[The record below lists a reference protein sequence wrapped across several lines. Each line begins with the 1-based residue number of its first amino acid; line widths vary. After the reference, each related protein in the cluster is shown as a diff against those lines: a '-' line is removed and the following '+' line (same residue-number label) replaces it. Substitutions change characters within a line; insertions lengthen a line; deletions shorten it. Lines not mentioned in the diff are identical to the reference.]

1 MAIYRCEFKII
12 SRAAGHK
19 AVAAAAYRASAKL
32 TDLTYGQTHDFTRK
46 SNVGATFILAPDNAP
61 AWMQDR
67 AQLWNAVEAAE
78 RRKDAQLSR
87 EVLLALPHELT
98 DAQREALI
106 RQFVA
111 ERFVSRGMVAD
122 VAIHGHSPNGD
133 ERNYHAHVMLTTRTL
148 TLGNFG
154 PKERSWNGKE
164 FLHETRVAWAEA
176 QNRLFERL
184 GLDLRVDHRSLADQ
198 GLDREPEPKLGPNA
212 TEALR
217 NGEPE
222 KAERVIDNYEQVKAR
237 NADRVDLKEQ
247 LEVIDLAIARLDNA
261 QGDRAAEAMAELALR
276 HAKDFEALQVSQRD
290 ARLAG
295 RRSAMAELR
304 GAVRDARAAQ
314 DAYRAELKPSFFRRL
329 GEIVT
334 LKGREA
340 KAERDAKLAAF
351 KKDQDRQLN
360 SLRARLRAEGRS
372 LIADHADERDRL
384 RDAQAG
390 ERDALARQHEQER
403 LLEVDALIERM
414 KTRHAAAEARG
425 AGQGG
430 AAPSIMPQAAPPVA
444 GAPNPV
450 SAPPPTS
457 AATAS
462 PALDAERQKA
472 VDAEVDRIVGRVL
485 DELGHVETEGGDKG
499 DAKSGS
505 SSGGGASPRAANPP
519 EAEMPAPTDA
529 LPRIK
534 GVSGFDAAS
543 LKRIDAET
551 DKVIDR
557 LLDDLAEERKVRP
570 APLPT
575 AKVDPAKGRD
585 AGTPP
590 ASGRSEAEKP
600 ATVTPILPAGTPA
613 PREELKPIE
622 GVPGFDAASLKRI
635 DAETDKVV
643 DRLLEELAEERKAKP
658 APLPTAKVDTAKAQ
672 EAGTPP
678 ASGRSAPAG
687 KLPAPVSR
695 QPGEPRGEREPPPD
709 LIPSEGLKPADER
722 IQLSQ
727 EERDAL
733 ARREKAIR
741 MRKARDA
748 RVARAREQER
758 NRDRDDGPDR

>member
-19 AVAAAAYRASAKL
+19 AVAAAAYRASEKIV
-32 TDLTYGQTHDFTRK
+32 DRTYGVTHDFTRK

-61 AWMQDR
+61 DWMQDR

-87 EVLLALPHELT
+87 EVLLSLPHELT
-98 DAQREALI
+98 DTQREILI

-154 PKERSWNGKE
+154 PKERSWNSKE

-212 TEALR
+212 TEAMR

-222 KAERVIDNYEQVKAR
+222 KAERVIDDYEQVKAR

-261 QGDRAAEAMAELALR
+261 QGDRAAEAIAELALR
-276 HAKDFEALQVSQRD
+276 HARDFEALQVSQRD
-290 ARLAG
+290 AQLAG

-314 DAYRAELKPSFFRRL
+314 DAYRAELKPSFIRRL

-334 LKGREA
+334 LKGRAA

-351 KKDQDRQLN
+351 RKDQDRRLN

-372 LIADHADERDRL
+372 LVADHADERDRL

-390 ERDALARQHEQER
+390 ERDALSRQHEQER
-403 LLEVDALIERM
+403 IFEVDALIERM
-414 KTRHAAAEARG
+414 KARHAAAEARG
-425 AGQGG
+425 AGPGG
-430 AAPSIMPQAAPPVA
+430 VSSSTVPQAPPVA
-444 GAPNPV
+444 DAPKPA
-450 SAPPPTS
+450 SAPPPAS

-462 PALDAERQKA
+462 PALDPERQKA
-472 VDAEVDRIVGRVL
+472 MDAEVDRIVGKVL
-485 DELGHVETEGGDKG
+485 DELGHVETDGGDKG
-499 DAKSGS
+499 DGKSGS

-529 LPRIK
+529 LPRI
-534 GVSGFDAAS
+534 
-543 LKRIDAET
+543 
-551 DKVIDR
+551 
-557 LLDDLAEERKVRP
+557 
-570 APLPT
+570 
-575 AKVDPAKGRD
+575 
-585 AGTPP
+585 
-590 ASGRSEAEKP
+590 
-600 ATVTPILPAGTPA
+600 
-613 PREELKPIE
+613 E

-635 DAETDKVV
+635 DAKTDKVI
-643 DRLLEELAEERKAKP
+643 DRLLEESAEERKGRP
-658 APLPTAKVDTAKAQ
+658 APLPTARVDPAKLRDA
-672 EAGTPP
+672 ATPP
-678 ASGRSAPAG
+678 ASGRPEVENPTTDTPA
-687 KLPAPVSR
+687 R

-722 IQLSQ
+722 TQLSQ

-748 RVARAREQER
+748 RVARAREQDR